1 MATNECSPPLGTR
14 LYPGRCWQHC
24 RVAHKRTADKCKFSR
39 LLGSQPIQGGNLAFY
54 WKHTVHIP
62 QSPGISLRKD
72 RKKDQSPRR
81 HMVLQQFCG
90 FLKQESNPTFWR
102 RSQLCRLNEPGCSPP
117 LLIYFKPFLWNSLR
131 KIDWERLW
139 LFFYSVELDCR
150 FFFTLWKICENY
162 NTKDERNYG
171 ISSLIAWSAC
181 SRKFD

>member
-14 LYPGRCWQHC
+14 LYPGRCWQRC

-62 QSPGISLRKD
+62 QSPGISLRKY

-81 HMVLQQFCG
+81 DMVLQQFCG
-90 FLKQESNPTFWR
+90 FSEAGIKSHFLKAQSALQVKWTRMFTP
-102 RSQLCRLNEPGCSPP
+102 S
-117 LLIYFKPFLWNSLR
+117 LIYFKPCLWNSLR
-131 KIDWERLW
+131 KIDWECLW